1 MKYPVFCAKLH
12 AFKLFNLIV
21 TALFNKEMKTLKER
35 QELLRMALSMNITTN
50 RKQERIDLLWS
61 KLGIFEPLPAAT
73 AAQPPLTLTHIPG
86 ALCLGEKEISYEFIS
101 GVIDGDGSFYISF
114 EQNGII
120 IPYFTITNDIFSL
133 SLLECIQKQF
143 KGIGSISKV
152 KDRNAIR
159 YKIMSLNEI
168 IETLIPIVDMFPLL
182 SERNEHYQIFRKV
195 CFMLKNTP
203 KNNKDLNFKL
213 ELVDLAYESNKKGKR
228 RKLTKLEY
236 ISLLNHL
243 HSKPS

>member
-1 MKYPVFCAKLH
+1 LKYPVFCAKLH
-12 AFKLFNLIV
+12 AFKNFNLIV

-61 KLGIFEPLPAAT
+61 KLGIFEPLPAA
-73 AAQPPLTLTHIPG
+73 AAQHTLAGTISPG
-86 ALCLGEKEISYEFIS
+86 VIGHGEKEISYEFIS

-114 EQNGII
+114 EQNGLI

-168 IETLIPIVDMFPLL
+168 IETLIPIIDTYPLL

-195 CFMLKNTP
+195 CFMLNNTP

-236 ISLLNHL
+236 ISLLNNL

>member
-1 MKYPVFCAKLH
+1 
-12 AFKLFNLIV
+12 
-21 TALFNKEMKTLKER
+21 MKTLQGR

-61 KLGIFEPLPAAT
+61 KLGIFECKNKNL
-73 AAQPPLTLTHIPG
+73 LTISSVCSWPYRPG
-86 ALCLGEKEISYEFIS
+86 TVSDTIILQKLEKEISYEFIS

-114 EQNGII
+114 EQNGLI

-133 SLLECIQKQF
+133 PLLESIKKQF

-152 KDRNAIR
+152 KGRNAIR

-168 IETLIPIVDMFPLL
+168 IETLIPIVDKNPLL
-182 SERNEHYQIFRKV
+182 SERNEHFQIFRKI
-195 CFMLKNTP
+195 CLMLKNNP

>member
-1 MKYPVFCAKLH
+1 
-12 AFKLFNLIV
+12 
-21 TALFNKEMKTLKER
+21 MKTLQER

-61 KLGIFEPLPAAT
+61 KLGIFEGKNKNL
-73 AAQPPLTLTHIPG
+73 LTISPEAYDTIILQK
-86 ALCLGEKEISYEFIS
+86 LEKEISYEFIS

-114 EQNGII
+114 EKNGLI

-133 SLLECIQKQF
+133 PLLECIKKQF

-152 KDRNAIR
+152 KGRNAIR

-168 IETLIPIVDMFPLL
+168 IETLIPIVDKYPLL
-182 SERNEHYQIFRKV
+182 SERNEHFQIFREV
-195 CFMLKNTP
+195 CFMLKNNP
-203 KNNKDLNFKL
+203 KKNKDLKFKL

-243 HSKPS
+243 QSKPS